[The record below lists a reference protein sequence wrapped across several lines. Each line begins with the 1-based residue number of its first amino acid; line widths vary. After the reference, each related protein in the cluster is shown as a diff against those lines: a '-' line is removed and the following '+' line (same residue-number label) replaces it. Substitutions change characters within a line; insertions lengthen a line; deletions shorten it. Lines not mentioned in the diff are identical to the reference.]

1 MAHLDKQLNER
12 LFRYRKLAGYT
23 QASVAQELGMK
34 KNTYARMEKYG
45 SPKPELLIK
54 LAALF
59 NVSTNILLYGHEIE
73 ATQPSIIRAQEPI
86 SPFQTQNEVKLSATE
101 KSCLLTIRGLS
112 KEQKQEVIDLINK
125 FYQENKTS
133 KGDT

>member
-1 MAHLDKQLNER
+1 MGQLDKQLNER
-12 LFRYRKLAGYT
+12 LYHYRKLAGYT

-54 LAALF
+54 LASLF
-59 NVSTNILLYGHEIE
+59 NVSTNILLYGHEID
-73 ATQPSIIRAQEPI
+73 AKQPDIIRAQEPI
-86 SPFQTQNEVKLSATE
+86 MPYFPSNDVKLTATE
-101 KSCLLTIRGLS
+101 KSCLLTMRGLS
-112 KEQKQEVIDLINK
+112 KDQKQDVIDLINK